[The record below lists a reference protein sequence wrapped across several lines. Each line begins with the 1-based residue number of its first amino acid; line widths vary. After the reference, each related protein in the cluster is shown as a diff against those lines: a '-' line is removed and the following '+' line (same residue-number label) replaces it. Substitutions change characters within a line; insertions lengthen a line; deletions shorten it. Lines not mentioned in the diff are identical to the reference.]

1 MGSPRSAWID
11 AAERALKKLHA
22 HPFVDPEHTAN
33 RGRYLFTEPV
43 LERFPYLRESY
54 LKVISKPMDLR
65 TIGER
70 LAATRALLTGHRIP
84 GAAPP
89 AAAFADARAFARDVS
104 LVFANAHD
112 YNKASAVKPAGVAAG
127 GEGGSALAAIM
138 GTADEDL
145 ADEYVVV
152 SRIAGQHFERLALRM
167 LVAAPQR
174 TSG

>member
-1 MGSPRSAWID
+1 MAPRRARGGAGRTISPPAPPGAAMGSLRSAWID

-84 GAAPP
+84 GRGAT
-89 AAAFADARAFARDVS
+89 R
-104 LVFANAHD
+104 
-112 YNKASAVKPAGVAAG
+112 G
-127 GEGGSALAAIM
+127 
-138 GTADEDL
+138 
-145 ADEYVVV
+145 
-152 SRIAGQHFERLALRM
+152 RLR
-167 LVAAPQR
+167 
-174 TSG
+174 